1 MIRATIRAS
10 FKWDSGPPQRRGL
23 IAWEEQGNG
32 KHTYVI
38 AVTFKNH
45 QTFSRKHGLV
55 IKHPDSEIRLPGRES
70 WLSLQGSG

>member
-38 AVTFKNH
+38 AVTFKI
-45 QTFSRKHGLV
+45 
-55 IKHPDSEIRLPGRES
+55 IKHFPGNMA
-70 WLSLQGSG
+70 